1 MKTFLVS
8 LLIAFSLYGQNFDA
22 FLSQIDST
30 QEELRQGVV
39 DSFMQTLINFPY
51 IETTSAYF
59 IFRGNASTV
68 NVAGDFNSW
77 DLNRGKLLKISGTNF
92 YYLKNIF
99 ENDARLDYKF
109 VLNGST
115 WITDP
120 LNPHTVTG
128 GYGPNSELA
137 MPGYTQPW
145 EIKFNS
151 EIEHGDLVYINSFH
165 SDIRNNNR
173 SIYIYLPS
181 QYNEEPERRFPS
193 IYVNDGGEYKNLGSI
208 KNVLDNMI
216 AADLIEP
223 VIAILVNPVDRNT
236 EYWMNDSYTEM
247 LSNELI
253 PFIDSTYR
261 TINNAEKRMI
271 MGASLGGVA
280 SAYACLKKPD
290 YFSMC
295 GSHSGAFW
303 INDFQIIQMYET
315 SSVTGLSFYLDWGT
329 YYDTREEG
337 IALQNILTEKGF
349 HTEAKEWHEGH
360 SWGSWRAHI
369 DEILLTFFSY
379 EETSIGDELSQKIPS
394 YFNLRNYPNPFNPST
409 KIQFQLP
416 TAGKTKIVIYQESG
430 QIISTILNKYSSAG
444 DQTVNFSL
452 ANQKNHSFASGVYYC
467 TITQKQ
473 MSETIKIL
481 FLK

>member
-1 MKTFLVS
+1 MRIFLIS
-8 LLIAFSLYGQNFDA
+8 LLISFSVCGQSFDA
-22 FLSQIDST
+22 FLSKINST
-30 QEELRQGVV
+30 PENLRQSVV
-39 DSFMQTLINFPY
+39 DSFMQKINNFPH
-51 IETTSAYF
+51 IEETSAYF
-59 IFRGNASTV
+59 IYRGNASIV
-68 NVAGDFNSW
+68 NLAGDFNSW
-77 DLNRGKLLKISGTNF
+77 DFSRGKLLQIPGTNF
-92 YYLKNIF
+92 YYLKIIF

-109 VLNGST
+109 VLDGST

-137 MPGYTQPW
+137 MPGYIQPW

-173 SIYIYLPS
+173 TIYIYLPT
-181 QYNEEPERRFPS
+181 QYKEEAERRFPS

-247 LSNELI
+247 LGSELV

-290 YFSMC
+290 FFSMC

-303 INDFQIIQMYET
+303 INDFQIIQMYEA
-315 SSVTGLSFYLDWGT
+315 SNVKGLSFYLDWGT
-329 YYDTREEG
+329 YSDTREEG

-349 HTEAKEWHEGH
+349 HTEIKEWHEGH
-360 SWGSWRAHI
+360 SWGNWRAHI
-369 DEILLTFFSY
+369 DEILLTFFPR
-379 EETSIGDELSQKIPS
+379 EETTIGNELSQKIPS
-394 YFNLRNYPNPFNPST
+394 YFDLRNYPNPFNPST

-416 TAGKTKIVIYQESG
+416 TAGKTKIAVYQENG
-430 QIISTILNKYSSAG
+430 QIISTILNKYLPAG
-444 DQTVNFSL
+444 NHTVNFSL
-452 ANQKNHSFASGVYYC
+452 EKLKNHSIASGVYYC
-467 TITQKQ
+467 IITQKQ